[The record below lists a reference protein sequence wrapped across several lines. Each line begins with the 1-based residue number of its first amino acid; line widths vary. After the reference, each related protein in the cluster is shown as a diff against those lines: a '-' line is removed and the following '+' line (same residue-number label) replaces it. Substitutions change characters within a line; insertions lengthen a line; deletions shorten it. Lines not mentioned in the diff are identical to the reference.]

1 MENEYDDFFEDDVQ
15 RQELTSLQDMEIIDL
30 VEKNAG
36 MYYANQFIKASQ
48 SKEYDENTLLSE
60 AVARAVVMASE
71 KDFQAEVLLHFNDKE
86 RTAII
91 TACSFLVVKGR
102 PKTGKTTAL
111 VWIIAALLG
120 CPDLPYVGSLPIS
133 DYVLWADTEQSRVH
147 IKMIRD
153 RVGRL
158 MSGEFSWT
166 TRLTLVS
173 LRPYSPHARLR
184 LIEHLVE
191 SNSSVR
197 VLVIDN
203 IADLTI
209 SILDD
214 VEAGELMRR
223 LFRLIE
229 SRKLLVIGVLHTNKT
244 NTHSRGHLGSLAD
257 QRAEVLLNVERRDG
271 VMRVEAELTRNS
283 PIPPVEY
290 MITDGNFQFLK
301 ESQVVESKPMKS
313 KFDQISIEVHKSIV
327 TEVFAEHKQLRPGDF
342 QKRLKDVYA
351 NRIGEIGI
359 ELRKHLQRFYV
370 NQKLIHKV
378 DGKLK
383 MTE

>member
-1 MENEYDDFFEDDVQ
+1 METYDDFFKEDVQ
-15 RQELTSLQDMEIIDL
+15 RNELTSLPDVEIIDL
-30 VEKNAG
+30 VEKNAET
-36 MYYANQFIKASQ
+36 YRVTQFINASQ
-48 SKEYDENTLLSE
+48 SKEYDENILLSE
-60 AVARAVVMASE
+60 AVSRAIVHTSE
-71 KDFQAEVLLHFNDKE
+71 KDFQQQVLLHFNDEQK
-86 RTAII
+86 TAII
-91 TACSFLVVKGR
+91 TVCSFLVVKGR

-120 CPDLPYVGSLPIS
+120 CPDLPYVGSMPAI
-133 DYVLWADTEQSRVH
+133 DHVLWADTEQSRVH
-147 IKMIRD
+147 IALIRN

-158 MSGEFSWT
+158 MSGELSWNS
-166 TRLTLVS
+166 RLTLVS

-184 LIEHLVE
+184 LIEHLVQI
-191 SNSSVR
+191 NSTVR

-229 SRKLLVIGVLHTNKT
+229 SRKLLVVSVLHTNKT

-257 QRAEVLLNVERRDG
+257 QRAEVLLNVESRDG

-283 PIPPVEY
+283 PIPAVEY
-290 MITDGNFQFLK
+290 MITNGDFQFLK
-301 ESQVVESKPMKS
+301 DTDAILSKPMKS
-313 KFDQISIEVHKSIV
+313 KFDQISIEVHRAIV
-327 TEVFAEHKQLRPGDF
+327 AEIFEEQQQLKPGDF

-351 NRIGEIGI
+351 KRIGEIGI
-359 ELRKHLQRFYV
+359 ELRKQLQRFYV
-370 NQKLIHKV
+370 DQNLIHKKE
-378 DGKLK
+378 GKLK